1 MSPPSVLAAPAA
13 STLPAQ
19 DTVPFSPAAGTVAP
33 PSPLPAA
40 AAGSGVG
47 GGGVLRACFLLQVT
61 HTHLLRFVRP
71 TRLSCTSAVFL

>member
-47 GGGVLRACFLLQVT
+47 RGGALRIIASNYPHTPTPVRAPHASQLYARCFL
-61 HTHLLRFVRP
+61 
-71 TRLSCTSAVFL
+71 